1 MVPQTTVIAKEVV
14 ENSHLLDIVCRY
26 SQELPN
32 ILDRGHGT
40 QEKNHKRLE
49 GFGLSKLKDGDSI
62 H

>member
-1 MVPQTTVIAKEVV
+1 MVVPQTTVIAKEVV

-32 ILDRGHGT
+32 ILDGGHEH
-40 QEKNHKRLE
+40 EKNHKRLE